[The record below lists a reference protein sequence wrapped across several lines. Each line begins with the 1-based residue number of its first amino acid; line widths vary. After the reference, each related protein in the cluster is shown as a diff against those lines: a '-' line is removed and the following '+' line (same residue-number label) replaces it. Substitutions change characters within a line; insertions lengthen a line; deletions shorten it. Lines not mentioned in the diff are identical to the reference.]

1 MVDPLERPNLPQ
13 QRQFMSARDWHQ
25 NLMAERRDD
34 PKEWHWMER
43 RFLCFFFTSSCSCYS
58 IWM

>member
-1 MVDPLERPNLPQ
+1 VVDPLERPNLPQ

-34 PKEWHWMER
+34 PKEWHWLWNKGPLAEQYT
-43 RFLCFFFTSSCSCYS
+43 LSSH
-58 IWM
+58 IQIE